1 MMKKRYITSKNEVS
15 NRMAKLNIIII
26 LLLITSVSLVI
37 AEETT
42 IGTKK
47 LNDCIDLIQSCA
59 DCTYVNFSSYTMPN
73 GTRKLTEWSATKD
86 GTTFTYNNCNLTN
99 QLGTWIIDGHGDLE
113 GVDTVFTYTYDVT
126 PTGNP
131 TPGGMPMFQ
140 MGVII
145 IIFGTA
151 CFLLYLS
158 SAMNEVA
165 FKIFFLFT
173 SLVFLAAT
181 MITSYMISMD
191 GNVVGATNATTLS
204 LFVVLGV
211 ILFIIFI
218 YILIRQTINALD
230 LFKINKGLKMSPDYN
245 VGVGRKVAGYDTR
258 RAY

>member
-1 MMKKRYITSKNEVS
+1 MMKKRYIISKNEVN
-15 NRMAKLNIIII
+15 NRMAKLTIVLMLIIIT
-26 LLLITSVSLVI
+26 TSSFVI

-47 LNDCIDLIQSCA
+47 SDDCIDLIQVCA
-59 DCTYVNFSSYTMPN
+59 DCSYVNFTSFTYPN
-73 GTRKLTEWSATKD
+73 GTRIVWEVEGIKD
-86 GTTFTYNNCNLTN
+86 GPSFTYYNCSLTN
-99 QLGTWIIDGHGDLE
+99 QLGTWIIDGHGDLL
-113 GVDTVFTYTYDVT
+113 GVDTVFTYIYDVT

-131 TPGGMPMFQ
+131 TPEGMPMFQ

-145 IIFGTA
+145 IIFGIA

-158 SAMNEVA
+158 SAMGEVG

-173 SLVFLAAT
+173 SLVFLMAT
-181 MITSYMISMD
+181 MLTAYMVSMD
-191 GNVVGATNATTLS
+191 GNVVAATNATTLG
-204 LFVVLGV
+204 LITVLGV

-218 YILIRQTINALD
+218 YILIRQTVNALD

-245 VGVGRKVAGYDTR
+245 VGVGRKVTGYDTR